1 MRQDVKALKHG
12 LNGRLRVAVIPAAL
26 PMVATVTRPLSAR
39 YPAVQFTILSRASTE
54 ILAMLENLE
63 IDAAI
68 TYIDEPMTRVTT
80 IPLYRERYQLLM
92 AQDSP
97 FVNGSTAT
105 WTEVSEMPLCLLTPD
120 TQNRQIVDGLMRGV
134 GGNPRV
140 TLESDS
146 LTVLLAHVRSGEWL
160 TVIPERV
167 AEASNL
173 GQEFH
178 MVPIVEPDVVHTIGL
193 IMPVREPNTPLAAA
207 FASEARR
214 AAVALL

>member
-1 MRQDVKALKHG
+1 
-12 LNGRLRVAVIPAAL
+12 
-26 PMVATVTRPLSAR
+26 
-39 YPAVQFTILSRASTE
+39 
-54 ILAMLENLE
+54 
-63 IDAAI
+63 
-68 TYIDEPMTRVTT
+68 
-80 IPLYRERYQLLM
+80 
-92 AQDSP
+92 
-97 FVNGSTAT
+97 VNGSTAT